1 MKKIFL
7 ALLLVAASL
16 NIVACTT
23 HAAVDSSN
31 TAAAE
36 ERAERAQASANDAM
50 RK

>member
-23 HAAVDSSN
+23 HAAVDGSA
-31 TAAAE
+31 AAAE
-36 ERAERAQASANDAM
+36 ERADRAQASANDAM